1 MPSSLKCH
9 LKMVANLFDA
19 YTAALFLRSKHG
31 EGYKLV
37 AKESLGDAIRDSC
50 VIESGQGLIGWVARE
65 GKRLHVTHFTRDTRT
80 LGIYNTDT
88 GIKAF
93 LASPL
98 PYREGVLMVDSKNRY
113 AFPEKKQRIL
123 DDCARVAYDL
133 WFLTRQEVEREFY
146 RELLDWLIDSGTDFL
161 DDIGRLGRLLG
172 LKMAFHARRK
182 QGERLYRLCGTVGV
196 HGLKAG
202 DTSYSVDEGLMGW
215 FFRYK
220 KNVILNKFRGEAAQ
234 SYIIK
239 RDESLSPGPVVLGIC
254 LPEGSETSEVVLF
267 SGETDIERWPSDIL
281 DTLSRS
287 LSRVRGN
294 I

>member
-1 MPSSLKCH
+1 
-9 LKMVANLFDA
+9 MVANLFDA

-31 EGYKLV
+31 ESYRLV
-37 AKESLGDAIRDSC
+37 AKESLGDAVKDSC

-80 LGIYNTDT
+80 LGIYKIDT

-133 WFLTRQEVEREFY
+133 WFLIRQEVEREFY
-146 RELLDWLIDSGTDFL
+146 RKLLDWLIDSGANFL
-161 DDIGRLGRLLG
+161 DDIGRLGKLLG
-172 LKMAFHARRK
+172 LKMVLYACKDR
-182 QGERLYRLCGTVGV
+182 GEKLYRLRGTIGV

-202 DTSYSVDEGLMGW
+202 DTLYSVDEGLMGW

-234 SYIIK
+234 SFIIK
-239 RDESLSPGPVVLGIC
+239 RNESLNPGPVVVGIC
-254 LPEGSETSEVVLF
+254 LPENGETSEVVLF

-281 DTLSRS
+281 ETLSRS
-287 LSRVRGN
+287 LSRIRGN
-294 I
+294 T